1 LTTVGPPSE
10 KSGPSGT
17 SLLEK
22 FGAKIGQRIEVVT
35 TDGLTTSG
43 LLIPRYEH
51 ADSDYIVL
59 KLKSGYNIGLRSS
72 NIKAIKVLNE
82 SAASPSKLDNSQIYA
97 EGNEKKSLLLLST
110 GGTIASRVDYRT
122 GAVHPALS
130 AMDLYSAIPELG
142 EIASIDPEVVFSV
155 YSENMGPKQWQILSE
170 KIIKSTKEKSPHGIV
185 VMIGTDTLAY
195 VSAALSFSL
204 IGLQIPVVLV
214 GAQRSTDRPSSD
226 GPMNLKAAA
235 AFAVDSG
242 MPGVFVAMHE
252 TENDDSIAIHSGVR
266 VRKNHT
272 SRRDAFRSIDSP
284 LVARLKGKQIT
295 KLGGDSI
302 RGGVNLP
309 HEMKLKSKF
318 EERVAL
324 VKFYPGFDPSILDHL
339 HKERKV
345 RGIIVEGSG
354 LGHVSSDGVKAISNL
369 VSSGVFVG
377 ISSQCIW
384 GHVDLNVYETGR
396 DMIEAGAVPLEN
408 MFGETSL
415 AKLSWSLGNFD
426 NAREAMLTNLVGEF
440 TTRIPLDSD
449 HGSEFG

>member
-1 LTTVGPPSE
+1 
-10 KSGPSGT
+10 
-17 SLLEK
+17 
-22 FGAKIGQRIEVVT
+22 
-35 TDGLTTSG
+35 
-43 LLIPRYEH
+43 LIPRYEH

-59 KLKSGYNIGLRSS
+59 KLKSGYNIGLKSS
-72 NIKAIKVLNE
+72 NIKAVKVLNDQ
-82 SAASPSKLDNSQIYA
+82 APTPSKPVSSRIPA
-97 EGNEKKSLLLLST
+97 AGNEKKNLLLLST

-130 AMDLYSAIPELG
+130 AMDLYAAIPELG

-155 YSENMGPKQWQILSE
+155 YSENMGPKQWEILSE
-170 KIIKSTKEKSPHGIV
+170 KIIKSAKEKSPHGIV
-185 VMIGTDTLAY
+185 IMIGTDTLAY

-226 GPMNLKAAA
+226 GPLNLKAAST
-235 AFAVDSG
+235 FAVDSG

-252 TENDDSIAIHSGVR
+252 AENDDSIAIHSGVR

-272 SRRDAFRSIDSP
+272 SRRDAFHSIDTP
-284 LVARLKGKQIT
+284 LVARLKDKQIA

-302 RGGVNLP
+302 LTKREVSP
-309 HEMKLKSKF
+309 EMRLRPKF

-324 VKFYPGFDPSILDHL
+324 VKFYPGFDCSILDHL
-339 HKERKV
+339 HKERKI
-345 RGIIVEGSG
+345 RGIIIEGSG
-354 LGHVSSDGVKAISNL
+354 LGHVSSEGVKVISDL

-408 MFGETSL
+408 MFGETSF
-415 AKLSWSLGNFD
+415 AKLSWVLGNFD
-426 NAREAMLTNLVGEF
+426 NAREVMLRNLVGEF
-440 TTRIPLDSD
+440 TARIPLDSD
-449 HGSEFG
+449 H